1 MSALCLSVA
10 LPDTVLSR
18 VAQLLSNYVCD
29 LKYYER
35 PRFSPST
42 LLANYELSERDVNL
56 ILCELESE
64 FHVDLD
70 GVDERAVTRV
80 EHLCDLIEARLRT
93 AL

>member
-1 MSALCLSVA
+1 MSALSLSVA
-10 LPDTVLSR
+10 PSESVLRR
-18 VAQLLSNYVCD
+18 VALLLSNYVCD

-35 PRFSPST
+35 PRFCPST
-42 LLANYELSERDVNL
+42 LLANYDLSERDVNL

-64 FHVDLD
+64 FQVDLD

-80 EHLCDLIEARLRT
+80 EHLCDLIELRLRT